1 MSKITVIIFVIALI
15 GGGIYAFHGKGSAE
29 LGQSIPDGAQITNIQ
44 EITSHGKAWV
54 GKEVTV
60 MGAMTQK
67 CPTSGCWFYVKD
79 DTGEIRV
86 DTAPSGFTITEIRLG
101 KTVTVH
107 GKVVLNETGEAELV
121 ATGVKS

>member
-1 MSKITVIIFVIALI
+1 MSKMIVILVVIVLI
-15 GGGIYAFHGKGSAE
+15 GGGIYAFRGKGSTQ
-29 LGQSIPDGAQITNIQ
+29 LGKGVPDGAQITSIQ
-44 EITSHGKAWV
+44 EVLSHGKALT

-60 MGAMTQK
+60 KGAMTQK
-67 CPTSGCWFYVKD
+67 CPTAGCWFYVKD

-107 GKVVLNETGEAELV
+107 GKVVLNETSEAEMV

>member
-1 MSKITVIIFVIALI
+1 MNKIVIIIVILALI
-15 GGGIYAFHGKGSAE
+15 GGGIYLVLGKGSAQ
-29 LGQSIPDGAQITNIQ
+29 LGKGVPDGAQITGIQ
-44 EITSHGKAWV
+44 EITNNGKAWS

-60 MGAMTQK
+60 RGEMTQK
-67 CPTSGCWFYVKD
+67 CPTAGCWFYVED
-79 DTGEIRV
+79 SGGNIRV

-107 GKVVLNETGEAELV
+107 GKVVLNETGDAEMV